1 MSVAR
6 PVLLVEDDPAL
17 RRLLAS
23 ALTRDGYDVVAVA
36 DGRSCIAWLQAARD
50 EGRVPALVLTDLRM
64 PGGGFEFVARICRG
78 LPGVP
83 VLLMTAFADSETHDR
98 ARVAGASQVFDK
110 PLDVDLL
117 RARVA
122 ELAAA

>member
-6 PVLLVEDDPAL
+6 TVLVVEDDPAL

-23 ALTRDGYDVVAVA
+23 ALTRDGHDVVAIT

-64 PGGGFEFVARICRG
+64 PGGGLEFITRICRG

-83 VLLMTAFADSETHDR
+83 VLLMTAFGDSASH
-98 ARVAGASQVFDK
+98 AGARLAGVRQVFDK

-122 ELAAA
+122 ELVAA